1 MPNFSGK
8 FAKRKEYRI
17 LRNFYS
23 RLLIVLCLLL
33 LAGQADAQRRRT
45 RRRPTPHRAV
55 QRGGNHHQQRMA
67 QFDRE
72 GGIDSTT
79 IVMLGNSLTENG
91 KDWAQRLGTTQK
103 VVNRG
108 IIGDNTVGMTE
119 RLYQITPYH
128 PRAIFL
134 MAGINDMV
142 GNTSYEVVAQ
152 HVIALIEAIRQQTP
166 QTELFVESILPID
179 ETDGRWKTLAGR
191 TDDIPFANM
200 LIKAYC
206 ETHGITFIDIFH
218 RMTRGRSNQL
228 RAELSGDGLH
238 LTEQGYRI
246 WAFELKKYIN
256 KL

>member
-1 MPNFSGK
+1 MK
-8 FAKRKEYRI
+8 RI
-17 LRNFYS
+17 LS
-23 RLLIVLCLLL
+23 RLLLIFCLLMVVMPS
-33 LAGQADAQRRRT
+33 DAQRRRRSRSARAT
-45 RRRPTPHRAV
+45 RTV

-72 GGIDSTT
+72 GGIDSST

-91 KDWAQRLGTTQK
+91 KDWAELIVTTQK
-103 VVNRG
+103 MVNRG

-142 GNTSYEVVAQ
+142 GNTSYETVAN

-166 QTELFVESILPID
+166 QTQLFVQSILPID

-206 ETHGITFIDIFH
+206 ETHNIVYIDLFH

-238 LTEQGYRI
+238 LTEQGYRV

-256 KL
+256 KIGNVK

>member
-1 MPNFSGK
+1 MFNRVKPW
-8 FAKRKEYRI
+8 
-17 LRNFYS
+17 
-23 RLLIVLCLLL
+23 LLL
-33 LAGQADAQRRRT
+33 LLCLVMVAEQADAQRRRRSRS
-45 RRRPTPHRAV
+45 RRARTTTVRHS
-55 QRGGNHHQQRMA
+55 GGNHHQQRMA

-91 KDWAQRLGTTQK
+91 KDWAQRIGTTK
-103 VVNRG
+103 NVVNRG

-119 RLYQITPYH
+119 RLYQITPFK
-128 PRAIFL
+128 PKAIFL

-142 GNTSYEVVAQ
+142 GNTTYEVVAQ
-152 HVIALIEAIRQQTP
+152 HVISLIEAIRSQAP
-166 QTELFVESILPID
+166 QTQLFVQSILPID
-179 ETDGRWKTLAGR
+179 ETEGHWRTLAGR

-206 ETHGITFIDIFH
+206 ETHDIVFVDPFH
-218 RMTRGRSNQL
+218 RMTRGHSNQL
-228 RAELSGDGLH
+228 RTELSGDGLH
-238 LTEQGYRI
+238 LSEQGYRV

>member
-1 MPNFSGK
+1 MAN
-8 FAKRKEYRI
+8 
-17 LRNFYS
+17 
-23 RLLIVLCLLL
+23 RLKPWLKPVVLLL
-33 LAGQADAQRRRT
+33 LLLLLSVDADAQRRRG
-45 RRRPTPHRAV
+45 RARPHRRTSV
-55 QRGGNHHQQRMA
+55 THRITQRRHRGGNHHQQRMA

-72 GGIDSTT
+72 ADIDTAT

-91 KDWAQRLGTTQK
+91 RDWQERLGTSRH

-119 RLYQITPYH
+119 RLYQITPYR
-128 PRAIFL
+128 PKAIFL

-142 GNTSYEVVAQ
+142 GNTSYEQVAQ
-152 HVIALIEAIRQQTP
+152 HVIALIEAIRTQAPETQ
-166 QTELFVESILPID
+166 LFVQSILPID
-179 ETDGRWKTLAGR
+179 ETDGRWRTLAGR

-238 LTEQGYRI
+238 LTEQGYRV
-246 WAFELKKYIN
+246 WAFELMRYVN
-256 KL
+256 RL

>member
-1 MPNFSGK
+1 M
-8 FAKRKEYRI
+8 
-17 LRNFYS
+17 
-23 RLLIVLCLLL
+23 VLCLLMI
-33 LAGQADAQRRRT
+33 AETSDAQRRRT
-45 RRRPTPHRAV
+45 RTRSRQRTTAV
-55 QRGGNHHQQRMA
+55 RSSGGNHHQQRLA
-67 QFDRE
+67 EFERE

-91 KDWAQRLGTTQK
+91 KDWTARIGTTKK

-108 IIGDNTVGMTE
+108 IIGDNTIGMTE
-119 RLYQITPYH
+119 RLRQITPYH

-142 GNTSYEVVAQ
+142 GNTTYEQVANR
-152 HVIALIEAIRQQTP
+152 VITLIEAIRSQSP
-166 QTELFVESILPID
+166 QTTLFVQSILPIN
-179 ETDGRWKTLAGR
+179 ESNGRWKTLAGR

-206 ETHGITFIDIFH
+206 ETHDITFVNIFP
-218 RMTRGRSNQL
+218 RMVRGHSNVL
-228 RAELSGDGLH
+228 RAELTNDGLH
-238 LTEQGYRI
+238 LTDQGYRV

>member
-1 MPNFSGK
+1 M
-8 FAKRKEYRI
+8 
-17 LRNFYS
+17 
-23 RLLIVLCLLL
+23 LLL
-33 LAGQADAQRRRT
+33 LVLFADSAEAQRRRRTSST
-45 RRRPTPHRAV
+45 RATS
-55 QRGGNHHQQRMA
+55 GNHHQQRMA
-67 QFDRE
+67 LFDRE
-72 GGIDSTT
+72 TPIDSNT

-91 KDWAQRLGTTQK
+91 KDWAERIGTTQR

-119 RLYQITPYH
+119 RLYQITPFH
-128 PRAIFL
+128 PKAIFL

-142 GNTSYEVVAQ
+142 GNTTYEQVADR
-152 HVIALIEAIRQQTP
+152 VIALIEAIRAQSPATQ
-166 QTELFVESILPID
+166 LFVQSILPID
-179 ETDGRWKTLAGR
+179 ETDGRWKTLTGR

-206 ETHGITFIDIFH
+206 ETHNIIFVDIFH
-218 RMTRGRSNQL
+218 HMTRGRSNQL
-228 RAELSGDGLH
+228 RRELSGDGLH

>member
-1 MPNFSGK
+1 MK
-8 FAKRKEYRI
+8 T
-17 LRNFYS
+17 YS
-23 RLLIVLCLLL
+23 IRLVAMLLL
-33 LAGQADAQRRRT
+33 LVLFADSAEAQRRRRTSST
-45 RRRPTPHRAV
+45 RATS
-55 QRGGNHHQQRMA
+55 GNHHQQRMA
-67 QFDRE
+67 LFDRE
-72 GGIDSTT
+72 TPIDSNT

-91 KDWAQRLGTTQK
+91 KDWAERIGTTQR

-119 RLYQITPYH
+119 RLYQITPFH
-128 PRAIFL
+128 PKAIFL

-142 GNTSYEVVAQ
+142 GNTTYEQVADR
-152 HVIALIEAIRQQTP
+152 VIALIEAIRAQSPATQ
-166 QTELFVESILPID
+166 LFVQSILPID
-179 ETDGRWKTLAGR
+179 ETDGRWKTLTGR

-206 ETHGITFIDIFH
+206 ETHNIIFVDIFH
-218 RMTRGRSNQL
+218 HMTRGRSNQL
-228 RAELSGDGLH
+228 RRELSGDGLH

>member
-1 MPNFSGK
+1 M
-8 FAKRKEYRI
+8 RI
-17 LRNFYS
+17 NYYKLFT
-23 RLLIVLCLLL
+23 ILLL
-33 LAGQADAQRRRT
+33 VALCCDNIEAQRRS
-45 RRRPTPHRAV
+45 RRSRPTPRRASV
-55 QRGGNHHQQRMA
+55 RHTGGNHHAQRIA
-67 QFDRE
+67 LFDRE
-72 GGIDSTT
+72 GGIDTTT

-91 KDWAQRLGTTQK
+91 KDWAERLGTTKK

-119 RLYQITPYH
+119 RLYQITPYC
-128 PRAIFL
+128 PKAIFL

-152 HVIALIEAIRQQTP
+152 HVIALIEAIREQSPRTQ
-166 QTELFVESILPID
+166 LFVQSILPIN

-200 LIKAYC
+200 LLKAYC
-206 ETHGITFIDIFH
+206 ETHDITFVNIFPK
-218 RMTRGRSNQL
+218 MVRGRSNML
-228 RAELSGDGLH
+228 RTELSGDGLH
-238 LTEQGYRI
+238 LTEQGYRV

>member
-1 MPNFSGK
+1 M
-8 FAKRKEYRI
+8 
-17 LRNFYS
+17 
-23 RLLIVLCLLL
+23 RLWLTRLMLLLCLLTVVVD
-33 LAGQADAQRRRT
+33 ADAQRRRSS
-45 RRRPTPHRAV
+45 RRRATPRRAV
-55 QRGGNHHQQRMA
+55 RHTGGNHHAQRIA
-67 QFDRE
+67 QFERE

-79 IVMLGNSLTENG
+79 VVMLGNSLTENG
-91 KDWAQRLGTTQK
+91 KDWQERIGTTRN

-108 IIGDNTVGMTE
+108 IIGDNTVGMTD

-142 GNTSYEVVAQ
+142 GNTTSEQVANR
-152 HVIALIEAIRQQTP
+152 VISLIEAIRSQSP
-166 QTELFVESILPID
+166 QTTLFVQSILPIN
-179 ETDGRWKTLAGR
+179 ETDGRWRTLEGR

-206 ETHGITFIDIFH
+206 ESHDITFVDIFP
-218 RMTRGRSNQL
+218 RMTRGRSNMM
-228 RAELSGDGLH
+228 RPELTNDGLH
-238 LTEQGYRI
+238 LTEQGYRV